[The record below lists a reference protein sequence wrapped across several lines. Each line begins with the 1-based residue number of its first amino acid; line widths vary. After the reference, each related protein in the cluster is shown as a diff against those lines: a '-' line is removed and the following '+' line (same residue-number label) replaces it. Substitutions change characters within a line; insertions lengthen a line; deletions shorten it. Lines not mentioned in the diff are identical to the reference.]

1 MKDFWCK
8 FLLISLYNRYISGSE
23 NILCQSDDENEVEVD
38 EKVLDQEISDDNSV
52 NNKEESRSKGEESAD
67 LLTPILSVYHENG
80 YRTVLTAIPATFGL
94 TIKNDTEVG
103 TLLQIWLSF
112 PYQLIYD

>member
-1 MKDFWCK
+1 M
-8 FLLISLYNRYISGSE
+8 
-23 NILCQSDDENEVEVD
+23 
-38 EKVLDQEISDDNSV
+38 LDQEISDDNGG
-52 NNKEESRSKGEESAD
+52 NYKEENGSKGEESVD

-103 TLLQIWLSF
+103 TPFQFRFSF
-112 PYQLIYD
+112 PMQQMIYD